1 MDAAQLII
9 EGKGY
14 LGIEFGST
22 RIKAVLVDKSGNVL
36 ASGGHSWENR
46 YEDGVWTYSLKDI
59 WDGLQDCYKDLKEN
73 VKKEYG
79 VTLKHFDAI
88 GFSAMMHGYLAFD
101 ENDTILVPFRTWRNT
116 ITEEAASKLTAEFNY
131 NIPQRWSIAHLYQ
144 AILNGE
150 EHVPYVDFFTTLA
163 GYVHWRLTGR
173 KVLGVGDASGM
184 FPIDIH
190 TGDYD
195 QAMIQK
201 FDKLVADQNYRW
213 NLRDILPKVL
223 AAGEE
228 AGVLTEEGAAL
239 LDPSGDLQAGIPL
252 CPPEGDAGTGMT
264 ATNSVAVRT
273 GNVSAGTSVFAMVV
287 LEKTLETV
295 HQEIDMVTTPDGHL
309 VGMVHCNNCTSDL
322 NAWVGLF
329 EEFYELMGQ
338 KTDRNTLFGTLY
350 RKALEGD
357 EDCGGLMSYCYL
369 SGEPITDF
377 EEGRPLFMRRPDSK
391 LGLANFMRTHL
402 YSSLATL
409 KYGLDI
415 LFKEEHVTLD
425 KLMGHGGFFKTKGV
439 GQRIMAAAAD
449 VPVSVMETAGEGGA
463 WGIAVLA
470 AYRKDKKPGQ
480 SLSDYLNEQ
489 VFADAKAETM
499 EPDAKDV
506 EGFNAFMTSY
516 INGLAAE
523 RGAVEGRF

>member
-22 RIKAVLVDKSGNVL
+22 RIKAVLVDKLGNVL

-252 CPPEGDAGTGMT
+252 CPPEGDAGTGMV
-264 ATNSVAVRT
+264 ATNSVAKRT
-273 GNVSAGTSVFAMVV
+273 GNISAGTSIFAMVV
-287 LEKTLETV
+287 LEKELSKV
-295 HQEIDMVTTPDGHL
+295 YPQIDLVTTPDGAL
-309 VGMVHCNNCTSDL
+309 VGMVHCNNCTSDI
-322 NAWVGLF
+322 NAWVNLFREFGEMYGLTF
-329 EEFYELMGQ
+329 DMN
-338 KTDRNTLFGTLY
+338 DLFTKLY
-350 RKALEGD
+350 SVALKGD
-357 EDCGGLMSYCYL
+357 PDCGGMISYNYF
-369 SGEPITDF
+369 SGEPVTGFDA
-377 EEGRPLFMRRPDSK
+377 GAPLFVRDAESK
-391 LGLANFMRTHL
+391 FTLANTMRMHL
-402 YSSLATL
+402 YSALAAL
-409 KYGLDI
+409 KSGMDLM
-415 LFKEEHVTLD
+415 LKEEGVQVDELF
-425 KLMGHGGFFKTKGV
+425 GHGGYFKTKGV
-439 GQRIMAAAAD
+439 GQRIAAAAMNA
-449 VPVSVMETAGEGGA
+449 PVSVMETAGEGGA

-470 AYRKDKKPGQ
+470 AFLAKKKDGQ
-480 SLSDYLNEQ
+480 SLGEFLNEEI
-489 VFADAKAETM
+489 FAGNKGVKMDPMAE
-499 EPDAKDV
+499 DV
-506 EGFNAFMTSY
+506 EGFEKFMEKY
-516 INGLAAE
+516 MKNLPAE
-523 RGAVEGRF
+523 KAAVEAL